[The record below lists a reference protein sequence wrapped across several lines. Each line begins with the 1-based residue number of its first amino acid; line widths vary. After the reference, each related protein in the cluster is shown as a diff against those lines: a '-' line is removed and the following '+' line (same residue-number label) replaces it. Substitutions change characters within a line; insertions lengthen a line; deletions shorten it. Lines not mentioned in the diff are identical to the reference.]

1 LEEISMGTTLDVV
14 GIGNALVD
22 VLSHQNDEFIAQIG
36 VAKGAMTLVDAA
48 RSAELYG
55 LVGERRTISGGSAA
69 NTVIGVGSLG
79 GTSGYVGRVADDDL
93 GDTFASDMAD
103 LGIEYRTP
111 RAPTDDP
118 TGRCIVF
125 ITPDGERTMNT
136 FLGASNGLTPADVD
150 LGLIGRGRIVFLE
163 GYLWDPP
170 EAKTAMREAAAAVN
184 GANKVA
190 LTLSD
195 PFCVERH
202 RQSFLDL
209 IDDHVDVLFANHHE
223 LMSLFEVDDLDTAVD
238 RIRGRVEL
246 AAVTRS
252 AEGSL
257 LITADETLTVLPEP
271 VDAVIDATGAGD
283 LYASGVLY
291 GLARGLDLDVCGRLG
306 SIAAAEVISHV
317 GPRPEVSL
325 AELAADLI

>member
-1 LEEISMGTTLDVV
+1 MSNPLDVV

-22 VLSHQNDEFIAQIG
+22 VLSHQDDAFIDGIG
-36 VAKGAMTLVDAA
+36 VTKGAMTLVDGD
-48 RSAELYG
+48 RSAELYR
-55 LVGERRTISGGSAA
+55 LAAEHTTMSGGSAA

-79 GTSGYVGRVADDDL
+79 GTSGYVGRVAEDDL
-93 GDTFASDMAD
+93 GETFARDMEA
-103 LGIEYRTP
+103 LGIEYTTP
-111 RAPTDDP
+111 RAPHDDP

-125 ITPDGERTMNT
+125 ITPDGERTLNT
-136 FLGASNGLTPADVD
+136 FLGASNGLTPGDVD
-150 LGLIGRGRIVFLE
+150 MELVRRGRIVFLE

-170 EAKTAMREAAAAVN
+170 EAKTAMRDAAAAVADGN
-184 GANKVA
+184 RVA

-223 LMSLFEVDDLDTAVD
+223 LMSLVEVDDLDRAIELVS
-238 RIRGRVEL
+238 GRVEL
-246 AAVTRS
+246 AAVTMS
-252 AEGSL
+252 ADGS
-257 LITADETLTVLPEP
+257 VLVNGSDRVRIAAEP
-271 VDAVIDATGAGD
+271 VDAVLDATGAGD

-291 GLARGLDLDVCGRLG
+291 GLAHDLDLDVCGRLG

-317 GPRPEVSL
+317 GPRPDVSL
-325 AELAADLI
+325 KELAADLI